1 MPMLNN
7 GNSSVDKSSGAVMFH
22 KSPELLEIMR
32 LRDDVK
38 RLDEKMDEKM
48 DAILEILRGG
58 ERDGTKVGK

>member
-32 LRDDVK
+32 LRDDIK
-38 RLDEKMDEKM
+38 RLDEKMDV
-48 DAILEILRGG
+48 ILEILRGG

>member
-22 KSPELLEIMR
+22 KSPELLEIIR
-32 LRDDVK
+32 LREDIK
-38 RLDEKMDEKM
+38 RLDEKMDV
-48 DAILEILRGG
+48 ILEILRGG

>member
-1 MPMLNN
+1 MPSLHN

-32 LRDDVK
+32 LREDMK
-38 RLDEKMDEKM
+38 NLNTKMDS
-48 DAILEILRGG
+48 ILEILKGG

>member
-38 RLDEKMDEKM
+38 RLDEKMD
-48 DAILEILRGG
+48 AILEILRGG

>member
-32 LRDDVK
+32 LRDDIK
-38 RLDEKMDEKM
+38 RLDEKMG
-48 DAILEILRGG
+48 AILEILRGG

>member
-32 LRDDVK
+32 LRNDIK
-38 RLDEKMDEKM
+38 RLDEKMDV
-48 DAILEILRGG
+48 ILEILRGG

>member
-32 LRDDVK
+32 LREDIK
-38 RLDEKMDEKM
+38 RLDEKVDV
-48 DAILEILRGG
+48 ILEILRGG

>member
-38 RLDEKMDEKM
+38 RLDEKMDV
-48 DAILEILRGG
+48 ILEILRGG

>member
-32 LRDDVK
+32 LR
-38 RLDEKMDEKM
+38 E
-48 DAILEILRGG
+48 EIMTLP
-58 ERDGTKVGK
+58 VQ

>member
-32 LRDDVK
+32 LRDDIK
-38 RLDEKMDEKM
+38 RLDEKMDV
-48 DAILEILRGG
+48 ILEILRGG
-58 ERDGTKVGK
+58 ERDGTKVGE

>member
-1 MPMLNN
+1 MPILNN

-32 LRDDVK
+32 LREDIK
-38 RLDEKMDEKM
+38 RLDEKVDV
-48 DAILEILRGG
+48 ILEILRGG

>member
-7 GNSSVDKSSGAVMFH
+7 GNRPVDKSSGAVMFH

-32 LRDDVK
+32 LREDIK
-38 RLDEKMDEKM
+38 RLDEKMDV
-48 DAILEILRGG
+48 ILEILRGG

>member
-32 LRDDVK
+32 LRNDIK
-38 RLDEKMDEKM
+38 ILDEKMDV
-48 DAILEILRGG
+48 ILEILRGG

>member
-7 GNSSVDKSSGAVMFH
+7 GNSSGAVMFH

-38 RLDEKMDEKM
+38 RLDEKMDV
-48 DAILEILRGG
+48 ILEILRGG

>member
-32 LRDDVK
+32 LREDIK
-38 RLDEKMDEKM
+38 RLDEKMDV
-48 DAILEILRGG
+48 ILEILRGG

>member
-1 MPMLNN
+1 MTMLNN

-32 LRDDVK
+32 LRDDIK
-38 RLDEKMDEKM
+38 RLDEKMDV
-48 DAILEILRGG
+48 ILEILRGG

>member
-1 MPMLNN
+1 MPILNN

-32 LRDDVK
+32 LRNDIK
-38 RLDEKMDEKM
+38 RLDEKMDV
-48 DAILEILRGG
+48 ILEILRGG

>member
-7 GNSSVDKSSGAVMFH
+7 GTSSVDKSSGAVMFH

-32 LRDDVK
+32 LREDIK
-38 RLDEKMDEKM
+38 RLDEKMDV
-48 DAILEILRGG
+48 ILEILRGG

>member
-32 LRDDVK
+32 LRDDIKKV
-38 RLDEKMDEKM
+38 DDKMNT
-48 DAILEILRGG
+48 ILEILRGG